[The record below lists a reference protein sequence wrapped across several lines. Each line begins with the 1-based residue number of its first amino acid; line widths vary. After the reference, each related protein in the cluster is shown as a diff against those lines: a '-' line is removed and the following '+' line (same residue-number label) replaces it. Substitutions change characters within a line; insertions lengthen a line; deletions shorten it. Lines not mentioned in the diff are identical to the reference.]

1 MLYGFF
7 VYFIGKY
14 VLYVVYMLQIF
25 NKFIFR
31 VDEC

>member
-1 MLYGFF
+1 MLDGFF
-7 VYFIGKY
+7 IYFIGKY